1 MDKERFGTLAAELGF
16 DFQDGA
22 AWGERGGR
30 RFALALSPEGSVA
43 LRAAVD
49 ASDEAKRLSL
59 ESWLAEAKAAG
70 RCLGWSDASGSITAV
85 LPAAGLEWAGI
96 EGFIDEL
103 AARLSELGLAEA
115 CWSCNEARETAPAL
129 SGPAAWWLC
138 GDCYGKIEAA
148 SNAAKDARRIDA
160 GRVAVGFLGALA
172 GGLAG
177 SVLWVLI
184 GIAGFYASFAGL
196 AIAWAAVK
204 GYGLVKGKPN
214 AATPWIIGA
223 SILVSM
229 VAAEATGIAIQI
241 VRAGREQGVPVGA
254 LDGFR
259 LLPLFLTDSGIAG
272 EAIKN
277 LLLGL
282 LFAGLGSW
290 RIVRELAASAK
301 TPVVEIRRP

>member
-1 MDKERFGTLAAELGF
+1 MDLERFGTLAAELGF
-16 DFQDGA
+16 DIRDRM

-30 RFALALSPEGSVA
+30 RFTLALSPDGTVA

-59 ESWLAEAKAAG
+59 ESWLAEAKSVG
-70 RCLGWSDASGSITAV
+70 RCSGWSDSSGSISAI
-85 LPAAGLEWAGI
+85 LSSSGLEPADLGL
-96 EGFIDEL
+96 FLDDL
-103 AARLSELGLAEA
+103 AARLSELGLADA
-115 CWSCNEARETAPAL
+115 CWSCNHARETAPAL
-129 SGPAAWWLC
+129 SGPAAYWLC
-138 GDCYGKIEAA
+138 DDCYGKVEAA
-148 SNAAKDARRIDA
+148 SNAAKDARRIDS

-214 AATPWIIGA
+214 AATPWIIGV
-223 SILVSM
+223 SVVVSM
-229 VAAEATGIAIQI
+229 LAAESVGLVIQI
-241 VRAGREQGVPVGA
+241 VKAGREQGLPVGV
-254 LDGFR
+254 LDGIR
-259 LLPLFLTDSGIAG
+259 LLPLFLSDPGIAG
-272 EAIKN
+272 EATQN

-290 RIVRELAASAK
+290 RIVRELAAAAR
-301 TPVVEIRRP
+301 TPIVEIERP

>member
-1 MDKERFGTLAAELGF
+1 MDMDRFGTLASDLGF
-16 DFQDGA
+16 GAQDRA

-30 RFALALSPEGSVA
+30 RFTLALAPDGSIA

-49 ASDEAKRLSL
+49 ASDESKRLAL

-70 RCLGWSDASGSITAV
+70 RCSDWSDASGSLTAI
-85 LPAAGLEWAGI
+85 LPASGLEWAGI
-96 EGFIDEL
+96 GGFIDEF
-103 AARLSELGLAEA
+103 AARLSELGLADA
-115 CWSCNEARETAPAL
+115 CWSCDAARETSPAL
-129 SGPAAWWLC
+129 TGPAAFWLC
-138 GDCYGKIEAA
+138 GECYDRIEAA

-160 GRVAVGFLGALA
+160 GRVAVGLLGALA

-177 SVLWVLI
+177 SILWVLI
-184 GIAGFYASFAGL
+184 GVAGFYASFAGF

-204 GYGLVKGKPN
+204 GYGLVKGKTN
-214 AATPWIIGA
+214 AAAPWIIGA

-229 VAAEATGIAIQI
+229 LAAETVGLVIQI
-241 VRAGREQGVPVGA
+241 VRAGREEGLPIGI

-259 LLPLFLTDSGIAG
+259 LLPLFLRDAGVFG
-272 EAIKN
+272 EAVKN

-290 RIVRELAASAK
+290 RIVRELAAAAR